1 MHFLSFNNFT
11 VHVIITNSAYLTGC
25 IFKGDMQLI
34 QKKNKQLSVTR
45 LCIAFMIAMIFFV
58 CSGFKSNAIS
68 IRQSVEGDTSAT
80 VKWDKP
86 SSTSVTCY
94 YVGYSEFPKEMKLDT
109 ARANAKAMADNKTI
123 TLGPDATSYTIQ
135 GLKRST
141 RYLVYITF
149 YYVNYRGE
157 VVEGYGTYTPT
168 VYTRPERVT
177 NVKQG
182 KWNYKDF
189 SAQVTWDAQVD
200 AKYEVRLMDKNGKV
214 IKNLSKDSALT
225 SSSAIF
231 KKIKTDRIYKVK
243 VRAYRNRY
251 SGLKVKKSYGLW
263 SKETYL
269 IAQPMVKSAS
279 IDKNGALSIK
289 WNKVDG
295 LTSYSV
301 FVSTKEKSGYKKVG
315 LLKANKNS
323 INVKSLKGKKFKPS
337 KKYYV
342 YIVGNIKEGKKK
354 YTSGKHYT
362 CTVYKG
368 KVKSKATF

>member
-11 VHVIITNSAYLTGC
+11 VRVIITNSAYLTGR

-86 SSTSVTCY
+86 NSTTVTSY

-231 KKIKTDRIYKVK
+231 KKIKTDRLYKIK
-243 VRAYRNRY
+243 VRAYRNR
-251 SGLKVKKSYGLW
+251 
-263 SKETYL
+263 
-269 IAQPMVKSAS
+269 
-279 IDKNGALSIK
+279 
-289 WNKVDG
+289 
-295 LTSYSV
+295 
-301 FVSTKEKSGYKKVG
+301 
-315 LLKANKNS
+315 
-323 INVKSLKGKKFKPS
+323 
-337 KKYYV
+337 
-342 YIVGNIKEGKKK
+342 
-354 YTSGKHYT
+354 
-362 CTVYKG
+362 
-368 KVKSKATF
+368 